1 MQEKFGIG
9 VASAM
14 KNRKLTKA
22 TQVLGGI
29 CSGLVADAE
38 LSDKE
43 LSYLRTWL
51 TDNKEATAIWP
62 GDAIASRI
70 DAIVADGVV
79 TAEERSDLLRLLQGL
94 AGNDF
99 GETGSASTEI
109 AAIPFDDVPIEFMH
123 MTFCFTGQFFYG
135 TRAACERVV
144 LKLGAMAVD
153 GVSKKLDFLVVGS
166 GISEHWANMS
176 YGRKIE
182 AAMKLRGA
190 GDRPIIVSEPR
201 WTEALR
207 RTVS

>member
-1 MQEKFGIG
+1 
-9 VASAM
+9 
-14 KNRKLTKA
+14 
-22 TQVLGGI
+22 
-29 CSGLVADAE
+29 
-38 LSDKE
+38 
-43 LSYLRTWL
+43 
-51 TDNKEATAIWP
+51 
-62 GDAIASRI
+62 
-70 DAIVADGVV
+70 
-79 TAEERSDLLRLLQGL
+79 
-94 AGNDF
+94 
-99 GETGSASTEI
+99 
-109 AAIPFDDVPIEFMH
+109 